1 MVLIFMSNFE
11 KKEQN
16 LNQLIDKLNSLSLSY
31 SQPTYELEKIRTEK
45 KELANQKAEIEKKN
59 EELMRE
65 HKYLKEKIKKLQLE
79 VNIKSELED
88 KFNQDIEELSQETE
102 SLVNEIEKWQM

>member
-31 SQPTYELEKIRTEK
+31 SQPNYELEKLKSEK
-45 KELANQKAEIEKKN
+45 NQLANQKKEIEKKK
-59 EELMRE
+59 R
-65 HKYLKEKIKKLQLE
+65 
-79 VNIKSELED
+79 
-88 KFNQDIEELSQETE
+88 
-102 SLVNEIEKWQM
+102 

>member
-1 MVLIFMSNFE
+1 MSSLE

-16 LNQLIDKLNSLSLSY
+16 LNKLIDKLNSLSLSY
-31 SQPTYELEKIRTEK
+31 SQPNNELEKIRTEK
-45 KELANQKAEIEKKN
+45 NDLAYQKKQSEKKN
-59 EELMRE
+59 EELIRE

-79 VNIKSELED
+79 VNKKSEMED

-102 SLVNEIEKWQM
+102 NLVSEIDTWQM